1 LAQIKYHMNIKE
13 KLSLIQSKFKA
24 KKSRFNNFGKYNF
37 RSAEDILEALKPYN
51 IEYNVYFTV
60 NETWLGD
67 GVLQSSAAIVCTESG
82 EHEVAA
88 AIVGVDF
95 DQKGMQM
102 AQKFGSASS
111 YGKKYALG
119 NLLLIDDTADA
130 DATNSHGKG
139 AINKTIA
146 GSNNAFAKT
155 KPEITDANIDK
166 AKKFLANGGKIET
179 LQQTYLMS
187 ADILNKLKNG

>member
-1 LAQIKYHMNIKE
+1 MKLHE
-13 KLSLIQSKFKA
+13 KLSLIQSEFKA

-37 RSAEDILEALKPYN
+37 RSAEDILEALKPFN
-51 IEYNVYFTV
+51 KQHGVYFTV
-60 NETWLGD
+60 SERIVVADTEFPIMESIATISD
-67 GVLQSSAAIVCTESG
+67 GADAIQAV
-82 EHEVAA
+82 
-88 AIVGVDF
+88 AIVGVDLA
-95 DQKGMQM
+95 QKGMQM
-102 AQKFGSASS
+102 PQKFGSASS
-111 YGKKYALG
+111 YGKKYSLG

-130 DATNSHGKG
+130 DATNSHSKG

-146 GSNNAFAKT
+146 GSDNTFGKT

-166 AKKFLANGGKIET
+166 AKKFLANGGKVET